1 MKKNSD
7 EVVVL
12 GLGFVGLTLSVFLAK
27 NGKKVLGIET
37 NLAVRDKLKSKKAHF
52 YERDLDSSL
61 RDVLK
66 NESFSIFEKIPPR
79 AKEQN
84 RIYIITVGTPFL
96 GGDIS
101 SSALER
107 ALSEI
112 FSELENG
119 DCIVARSTLGIGMS
133 TKFIVNPLTK
143 MGKDVD
149 VVVAPERTV
158 EGVALQELGSL
169 PQLVGGSPRAT
180 MRMRE
185 FFSEVGVNT
194 VDLGSLEAAE
204 FAKLMSNSFRDLIF
218 GVSNEYAMFANHLG
232 LDFNTILEQSKAG
245 YQRLSSLM
253 KPGPVA
259 GPCLSKDPKIFSRSG
274 ELAGYKMKITAA
286 ARDQNE
292 HLASHV
298 IDNVLN
304 YSKVSQIGI
313 LGLAFKGEPET
324 DDTRDSFVNLLLEQL
339 DLKDYSGE
347 ILLWDPLG
355 SELHS
360 QFMINAKYSE
370 LDIIIDE
377 CDVIVLQNSNP
388 YFSTKDFINLLE
400 KREPS
405 RQKLL
410 VYQLWNC
417 LPEEVNDSY
426 EVFSLSN
433 FTYLQNRKRLP

>member
-1 MKKNSD
+1 VKKNSD

-27 NGKKVLGIET
+27 NEKKVLGIET
-37 NLAVRDKLKSKKAHF
+37 NSAVRDKLKSQRAHF

-96 GGDIS
+96 EGEIS
-101 SSALER
+101 SSALEK

-112 FSELENG
+112 FSDLENG
-119 DCIVARSTLGIGMS
+119 DCIVTRSTVGIGMA

-185 FFSEVGVNT
+185 FFSEVGITT
-194 VDLGSLEAAE
+194 VELESLEAAE

-304 YSKVSQIGI
+304 YSKVNKIGI

-324 DDTRDSFVNLLLEQL
+324 NDTRDSFVNLLLEQL

-355 SELHS
+355 SELHP

-377 CDVIVLQNSNP
+377 CDLVVLQNSNP
-388 YFSTKDFINLLE
+388 YFSTKDFVNLLE
-400 KREPS
+400 KRKPS

-433 FTYLQNRKRLP
+433 FTYLQNRKRLH